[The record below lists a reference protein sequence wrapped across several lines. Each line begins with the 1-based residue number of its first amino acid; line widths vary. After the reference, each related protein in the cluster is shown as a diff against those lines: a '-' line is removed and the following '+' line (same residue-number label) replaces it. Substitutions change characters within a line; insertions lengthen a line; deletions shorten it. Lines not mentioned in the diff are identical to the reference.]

1 MNKIDGIRTFFKL
14 TSLNAISFNF
24 IDKHKPMYA
33 LINWRHANVK
43 IGNSSFKYV
52 DLKNKTFSN

>member
-1 MNKIDGIRTFFKL
+1 VNKIDGIRTFFKL

-33 LINWRHANVK
+33 HINWRHASVK

-52 DLKNKTFSN
+52 DLENKIFLN